1 MNVDIFLMLK
11 ENVNVKEIQDII
23 NANFKDIEVD
33 IWTELNVLQL
43 ELKDKTYIDL
53 VEMINDDAFD
63 TKDNEYFQSRGF
75 KSVYCI
81 THTQE
86 NLQIVLDIIKLLIEK
101 YDGILANDT
110 DDFEPIFDKTTLN
123 NFNYNL

>member
-1 MNVDIFLMLK
+1 MSLDVFLMLK
-11 ENVNVKEIQDII
+11 ENVKVKEIKDTIV
-23 NANFKDIEVD
+23 ANFEDIEVD
-33 IWTELNVLQL
+33 IWSELNVIQL

-63 TKDNEYFQSRGF
+63 AKDKEYFQSRDF

-81 THTQE
+81 THE
-86 NLQIVLDIIKLLIEK
+86 SEDLKVMLDIAKLLIEK

-110 DDFEPIFDKTTLN
+110 DDFEPTFNKLTLN